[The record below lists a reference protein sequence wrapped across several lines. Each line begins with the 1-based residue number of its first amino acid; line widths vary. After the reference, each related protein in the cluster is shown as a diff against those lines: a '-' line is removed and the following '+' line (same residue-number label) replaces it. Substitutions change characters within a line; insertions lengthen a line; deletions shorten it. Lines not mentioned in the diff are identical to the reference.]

1 MQTMITLSY
10 LHLVLAVVLLFGLL
24 CALIHTV
31 REDRRKRK
39 FIGDFQNVLM
49 RAVRS
54 PRGVEINVQ
63 GNAWCLSLKPVKAAE
78 DTENA
83 ETQEIPQPAKS

>member
-10 LHLVLAVVLLFGLL
+10 LHILLVVVILFGLL
-24 CALIHTV
+24 CGLIHAY
-31 REDRRKRK
+31 REDRRKKK
-39 FIGDFQNVLM
+39 FIGNFQNVLM

-63 GNAWCLSLKPVKAAE
+63 GHAWCLSLKPVKSAE
-78 DTENA
+78 DT
-83 ETQEIPQPAKS
+83 ETQEIPQPAGS